1 MAVGV
6 SLKAT
11 LASPKS
17 HILSLQS
24 AFAKIFFGLR
34 SLWNTF
40 AANHRGES
48 RRIKISNQEKD
59 QVGLGSNM
67 QHSMWFIHELENHDP
82 DRDDDYVPQ
91 ASLNALAGVL
101 TFGMGKYKNNI

>member
-24 AFAKIFFGLR
+24 AFAKIFLGLR

-40 AANHRGES
+40 AANHWDES

-59 QVGLGSNM
+59 HIGLRSNT
-67 QHSMWFIHELENHDP
+67 QHSMWFMHELENHNP
-82 DRDDDYVPQ
+82 NKEDDYVPKV
-91 ASLNALAGVL
+91 SLNALASVL
-101 TFGMGKYKNNI
+101 TFGMVEYKNNI